1 MSPGPKM
8 FTLLVCAVGSVWS
21 GGVAG
26 KPPPYR
32 GKGHR
37 NCPIKEHPIKEQRDL
52 QMRERAITEY
62 IAKAGKVEEIAK
74 RAGVTGSV
82 FLLHPLLDCR
92 VNSSGPTDLCVCAER
107 TLYTW
112 VAIWRKTGSFKPGH
126 RNCTMN
132 RYSVP
137 VISVLETM
145 HDCYLP

>member
-1 MSPGPKM
+1 M

-37 NCPIKEHPIKEQRDL
+37 NCPIKEHPIKEQRGL

-62 IAKAGKVEEIAK
+62 CKGGPGYKVEEIAK
-74 RAGVTGSV
+74 RAGVTGTV
-82 FLLHPLLDCR
+82 HPLLDCR
-92 VNSSGPTDLCVCAER
+92 VNSCGPTDLCVCVCVCVCVCAER
-107 TLYTW
+107 TLYRW

-126 RNCTMN
+126 RNCTRN

-137 VISVLETM
+137 VITQFQ
-145 HDCYLP
+145 